1 MASTLSNAID
11 FFRAFGFF
19 DIVLPFLLV
28 FTIVFAILEK
38 TKILGEDK
46 ANLNAMVAFVVGLLF
61 VGAIGLVSI
70 INEALPNV
78 ALFLIVILSFL
89 MLFGA
94 FVGAEGIKFDNLL
107 YKGGAL
113 FVVFVAV
120 LAIFLDAL
128 GWLDVI
134 LNYVNYNWD
143 KTVIPTAIFFLI
155 VLGAIW
161 YVVEGGSKKKGD

>member
-19 DIVLPFLLV
+19 DIILPFLLV
-28 FTIVFAILEK
+28 FTIVFAVLEK
-38 TKILGEDK
+38 TRILGEDRS
-46 ANLNAMVAFVVGLLF
+46 NLNAMVAFVIGLLF

-70 INEALPNV
+70 INQALPNV

-94 FVGAEGIKFDNLL
+94 FVGAEGIKFENMW

-113 FVVFVAV
+113 FVVFIAV

-128 GWLDVI
+128 GWLNGI
-134 LNYVNYNWD
+134 LDYINSNWD

-161 YVVEGGSKKKGD
+161 YVIGGGNKKKGD

>member
-19 DIVLPFLLV
+19 DIILPFLLV

-38 TKILGEDK
+38 TKILGEDRS
-46 ANLNAMVAFVVGLLF
+46 NLNAMVAFVIGLLF

-70 INEALPNV
+70 IDQALPNV

-94 FVGAEGIKFDNLL
+94 FVGADGIKFENTW

-113 FVVFVAV
+113 FIVFIAV

-128 GWLDVI
+128 GWLNWI
-134 LNYVNYNWD
+134 LNYVNSSWD

-161 YVVEGGSKKKGD
+161 YVIGGGNKKKGD

>member
-19 DIVLPFLLV
+19 DIILPFLLV

-38 TKILGEDK
+38 TKILGEDRS
-46 ANLNAMVAFVVGLLF
+46 NLNAMVAFVIGLLF

-70 INEALPNV
+70 IDQALPNV

-94 FVGAEGIKFDNLL
+94 FVGADGIKFENTW

-113 FVVFVAV
+113 FIVFIAV

-128 GWLDVI
+128 GWLGGI
-134 LNYVNYNWD
+134 LDYVNSNWD

-161 YVVEGGSKKKGD
+161 YVIGGGNKKKGD